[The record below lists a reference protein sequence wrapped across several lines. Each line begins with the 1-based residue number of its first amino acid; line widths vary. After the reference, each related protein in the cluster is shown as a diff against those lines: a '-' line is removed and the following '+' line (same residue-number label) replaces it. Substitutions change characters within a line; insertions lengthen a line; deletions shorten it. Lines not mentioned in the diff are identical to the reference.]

1 MQKVL
6 DKWQLLWYNQA
17 KVKGSDDLR
26 VFVDFDDTLARSSE
40 TVVNYFNERYG
51 LSKTEDD
58 IHDWCYRSIYRG
70 SSPELTN
77 AIYAGDYFW
86 SNVKLFDGA
95 VDILDGHNVSLCTC
109 GNEENLRRKHLFLV
123 EHGLPYKE
131 AFIDTRT
138 GFGRDKCRFDMTG
151 AIQIDDRTDAL
162 LHTNAAVKILF
173 KNFHNHEWQHIPA
186 GANIYAVDTW
196 DEIKEIMG
204 WFNDN

>member
-1 MQKVL
+1 M
-6 DKWQLLWYNQA
+6 
-17 KVKGSDDLR
+17 
-26 VFVDFDDTLARSSE
+26 
-40 TVVNYFNERYG
+40 
-51 LSKTEDD
+51 
-58 IHDWCYRSIYRG
+58 
-70 SSPELTN
+70 
-77 AIYAGDYFW
+77 
-86 SNVKLFDGA
+86 FDGA
-95 VDILDGHNVSLCTC
+95 VDILGDNDVSLCTC

-173 KNFHNHEWQHIPA
+173 KNFHNHEWQRVPA
-186 GANIYAVDTW
+186 GADIYAVDTW